1 MVKYYRTHNT
11 GFLYFLICAHMRCNF
26 LLDKI
31 TLLIYQILGY
41 KLWWQKLSNMHG
53 IYDTHINL
61 QIYGKRHSNNL
72 RNSWLFDKMRI
83 YDVYSWIIEC
93 GIFIFWFCII
103 LRINRKSSLHYK
115 NSLIY
120 VLYKIFFVSCF
131 MWVVQQDPICNNVD
145 SVHCKNVFCALCKY

>member
-1 MVKYYRTHNT
+1 MVKYYRNHNT

-103 LRINRKSSLHYK
+103 LRI
-115 NSLIY
+115 LIVNKIENLVCITKIVWFMCSTKY
-120 VLYKIFFVSCF
+120 FLFHVLCG
-131 MWVVQQDPICNNVD
+131 
-145 SVHCKNVFCALCKY
+145 